1 MVNLLDDNNG
11 NDKFPGLLSVIYNLF
26 TQYSLLFEKAYFLRR
41 LHINILNINAELEPV
56 QVDLTGVQLSLAER
70 QSELPHTAR
79 SAVSGVIP
87 DPKIQVA

>member
-1 MVNLLDDNNG
+1 MIIMVIISSRVFPNL
-11 NDKFPGLLSVIYNLF
+11 IYNLF
-26 TQYSLLFEKAYFLRR
+26 TQYSLLFEKYFK
-41 LHINILNINAELEPV
+41 HNAELEPV

-87 DPKIQVA
+87 DPKIQVV